1 MEEPK
6 KRLRGKQA
14 PMAME
19 TIAGSKP
26 TPKKRLRGKQTVGA
40 TSPKMAKAK
49 ARPATKGGPRAPQ
62 FMEKIK
68 THWKQNAGAIG
79 LAERVKKR
87 QGKMPAEGAPPVDA
101 RDVYSK
107 MPESVRKAPEFSR
120 KFREEVLQVPMTG
133 ISAKENY
140 AKLIAEREK
149 ILTNTAKENAAM
161 EWQRLEAGAG
171 ARGRGALDR
180 ERAEYLMG
188 RYHNFDKD
196 ALSHDIPKPE
206 GLGRAEADRMG
217 AMIAEAMRAKG
228 MGRGVPVGGRGRGK
242 GG

>member
-1 MEEPK
+1 MP
-6 KRLRGKQA
+6 
-14 PMAME
+14 P
-19 TIAGSKP
+19 
-26 TPKKRLRGKQTVGA
+26 
-40 TSPKMAKAK
+40 
-49 ARPATKGGPRAPQ
+49 PA
-62 FMEKIK
+62 
-68 THWKQNAGAIG
+68 
-79 LAERVKKR
+79 
-87 QGKMPAEGAPPVDA
+87 APPVDA

-171 ARGRGALDR
+171 ARGRDQIDQ
-180 ERAEYLMG
+180 ERATYLMG

-196 ALSHDIPKPE
+196 ALSHSIPKPE
-206 GLGRAEADRMG
+206 AIGRAEAERMG
-217 AMIAEAMRAKG
+217 GMIAEAMRAKG